1 MKRAGLISQIQAV
14 IFDNLFKKIK
24 ADKGNNLIV
33 DNGYAKL
40 LTMLSGT
47 NNVGIDK
54 IQAGTNGDD
63 TFPTDQNIIDP
74 VDIVITSRTV
84 SNGKLTLEFQF
95 GPDQGNGTTFCEFG
109 IILKDGTLFSR
120 RVWPAFAKIEDL
132 TINGTWEIKLFD
144 V

>member
-1 MKRAGLISQIQAV
+1 M
-14 IFDNLFKKIK
+14 DKIGIK
-24 ADKGNNLIV
+24 GFLTLKFYDKGVLVKVDKGNNLIV
-33 DNGYAKL
+33 GNGYAKL
-40 LTMLSGT
+40 LSMLSGT
-47 NNVGIDK
+47 NNIGIDK
-54 IQAGTNGDD
+54 IQAGTESEFADN
-63 TFPTDQNIIDP
+63 TNFEIATP
-74 VDIVITSRTV
+74 VDIAITSRTV

-120 RVWPAFAKIEDL
+120 RVWPAFNKIEDL